1 VEYGTSIYFG
11 QVGQA
16 IMLRASNCDRAPER
30 LSSKL
35 HFFMRH

>member
-1 VEYGTSIYFG
+1 MLVSIVSAQG
-11 QVGQA
+11 MADNV
-16 IMLRASNCDRAPER
+16 ASNCDRVPER